1 VSDGNEIQPVK
12 VAVVGLGYWGP
23 NLVRNLHELPCASL
37 EVVCD
42 SRPEPLRQICTRYP
56 SLRGSRDFEEI
67 LADDEIEAV
76 AIATPVGTH
85 AELVTAALAC
95 GKHVFVE
102 KPLALSSAEAGSLM
116 RLADAGGLVLMPGH
130 TFLYSPAVNV
140 IKDLIQDG
148 ALGEIYFISS
158 SRVNLGIHQSDVS
171 VVWDL
176 GPHDF
181 SILRYWL
188 DELPLRVAALSRS
201 CVIPGVADVAF
212 VSLEFP
218 SGVVGHVELA
228 WLAPSKLRRTAVIG
242 SEKMVVYDDTS
253 NEPVR
258 LFDSGVS
265 LPEPQTFGEYR
276 LSYRTGDIVSPRVDA
291 IEPLALE
298 LRDFCESV
306 RTGRTPRSSAKIGL
320 DVVRMVEAVEES
332 LDLLGAPVAPA
343 ESRTA

>member
-1 VSDGNEIQPVK
+1 
-12 VAVVGLGYWGP
+12 
-23 NLVRNLHELPCASL
+23 
-37 EVVCD
+37 
-42 SRPEPLRQICTRYP
+42 
-56 SLRGSRDFEEI
+56 
-67 LADDEIEAV
+67 
-76 AIATPVGTH
+76 
-85 AELVTAALAC
+85 
-95 GKHVFVE
+95 
-102 KPLALSSAEAGSLM
+102 
-116 RLADAGGLVLMPGH
+116 
-130 TFLYSPAVNV
+130 
-140 IKDLIQDG
+140 
-148 ALGEIYFISS
+148 
-158 SRVNLGIHQSDVS
+158 
-171 VVWDL
+171 
-176 GPHDF
+176 
-181 SILRYWL
+181 
-188 DELPLRVAALSRS
+188 VAALSRS

>member
-1 VSDGNEIQPVK
+1 VTESGNEPLK
-12 VAVVGLGYWGP
+12 MAVVGLGYWGP
-23 NLVRNLHELPCASL
+23 NIVRNLHELPDASL
-37 EVVCD
+37 ELVCD
-42 SRPEPLRQICTRYP
+42 SVAEQLTHVSSRYP
-56 SLRGSRDFEEI
+56 SVRTTLSFEDV

-85 AELVTAALAC
+85 AELASAALAC

-102 KPLALSSAEAGSLM
+102 KPLAASSADALSLIQA
-116 RLADAGGLVLMPGH
+116 ADAAGLVLMPGH

-140 IKDLIQDG
+140 IKDMIADG

-188 DELPLRVAALSRS
+188 DELPQRVSALSRS
-201 CVIPGVADVAF
+201 CVIPGIADVAF
-212 VSLEFP
+212 VNLEFP
-218 SGVVGHVELA
+218 SGTIGHVELS
-228 WLAPSKLRRTAVIG
+228 WLAPSKLRRTAVVG

-258 LFDSGVS
+258 LFDSGVT

-298 LRDFCESV
+298 LRDFCKSV
-306 RTGRTPRSSAKIGL
+306 RVGAVPRSSAEVGL
-320 DVVRMVEAVEES
+320 DVVRMIEAVEES
-332 LDLLGAPVAPA
+332 LELQGAPVTTVAARLP
-343 ESRTA
+343 